1 MGLGGASAA
10 GTPLGAPGSSQ
21 LEEPPGTRR
30 DPKNPRERREKIIP
44 LVPQALLCQVCVDPI
59 DPTEVRFSLPK
70 DLPNPFTPILGAGS
84 FLLGAWGVGPA
95 PPHHGSCFGVRGM
108 SGAVSFPQG
117 PGSPQVFLPCGRCR
131 GRMRPR
137 GPKGHVRWDG
147 GSKQGGRLGA
157 ELVLFQLGKLRRG
170 ECFEPLSLS
179 QTPQCG

>member
-44 LVPQALLCQVCVDPI
+44 LVPQALLCQVRVDPI

-70 DLPNPFTPILGAGS
+70 DLPNPLTPILRAGS

-95 PPHHGSCFGVRGM
+95 PHTTAAVLGSEECLGLCPFLRDQGVPKCF
-108 SGAVSFPQG
+108 
-117 PGSPQVFLPCGRCR
+117 SPVG
-131 GRMRPR
+131 
-137 GPKGHVRWDG
+137 D
-147 GSKQGGRLGA
+147 A
-157 ELVLFQLGKLRRG
+157 G
-170 ECFEPLSLS
+170 E
-179 QTPQCG
+179 G